1 MADMVVDLNWDLPPR
16 MAPARHPMM
25 VQAPA
30 LVPVI
35 DANLLLSLACS
46 AARSGN
52 RENLVTGLRMTGR
65 AYPFVGAHV
74 PGELA
79 EHLPRVASRTKATLA
94 DAEGI
99 LWGQIM
105 PHVPVV
111 DLAVRDLL
119 SPRARQIMGE
129 AGDADDVETMALA
142 ELLAPTVILSK
153 DNVFAKFG
161 HAVAAV
167 MAIEHATAFLRAAG
181 IEATYADGL
190 ALLGTTA
197 QLGLHGCGALVQSAR
212 KHPFL
217 AGVTLAILLAVA
229 YRHRWHKAERWRAVG
244 QRVVDVAVP
253 VMEVANAFADHWDKA
268 RRALVVVEAAGK
280 PTLEQ
285 RCARYLA
292 RCGRALDPSQ
302 LRDALGASGFRVSA
316 AALRRTMQNHP
327 AFTRLPGDI
336 YQLGRR
342 APMGDRYL
350 VIA

>member
-1 MADMVVDLNWDLPPR
+1 MVVDLNWDLPPR
-16 MAPARHPMM
+16 MAPARHPML
-25 VQAPA
+25 VHAPA
-30 LVPVI
+30 LIPVI

-79 EHLPRVASRTKATLA
+79 EHLPRVATRTKATPA
-94 DAEGI
+94 DAESI

-119 SPRARQIMGE
+119 SPRARQIMSE
-129 AGDADDVETMALA
+129 DGDVDDVETIALA
-142 ELLAPTVILSK
+142 ELLAPAVILSTDK
-153 DNVFAKFG
+153 VFAKFG

-167 MAIEHATAFLRAAG
+167 RAIEHATAFLRAAG

-190 ALLGTTA
+190 ALLGTA
-197 QLGLHGCGALVQSAR
+197 AHLGLHGCGALVQSAR
-212 KHPFL
+212 RHPLL
-217 AGVTLAILLAVA
+217 AGATLAIVLAVA
-229 YRHRWHKAERWRAVG
+229 YRYRWHKAERWRALG
-244 QRVVDVAVP
+244 QHVVDMIAP
-253 VMEVANAFADHWDKA
+253 AMEVANAFADHWDKA
-268 RRALVVVEAAGK
+268 RSALVIVETVGD

-285 RCARYLA
+285 RCARHLA

-302 LRDALGASGFRVSA
+302 LRDALVSSGFRVSA

-327 AFTRLPGDI
+327 AFVRLPGDI

-342 APMGDRYL
+342 ASTGDRNL